1 MRAHTNITRKER
13 NTLVLSDFK
22 GADFSSSPLSVQSNR
37 ATKMRNL
44 INEYGVN
51 KKRHGWAQA
60 WTQVIPA
67 FDGAINGIYD
77 WYDKPYQSTPFST
90 TQAHH
95 IIIHAGH
102 KIYRFYTYNDGTPS
116 ILNPAQYESVIWEG
130 EYDDKQHIYPANT
143 KSQAFYMDGK
153 LYIVGVGT
161 ILVYD
166 GKSITEIDADPYVPT
181 TTISINN
188 EDEAGTRA
196 SLDAVNMLTPKRINS
211 LIGAED
217 EGHSWILDASI
228 DSLEMIELS
237 VTEGEGDNKV
247 YVLYEILAHGS
258 ALMYNKRYVMTDG
271 EYVEDES
278 FIKNNEVVGAWSNN
292 SLDGYGKI
300 SLSVNTKPV
309 IEGEDNIK
317 VYFSHK
323 TEGYADRIKKCK
335 FGCLFGADGNNDRLF
350 LSGNIDYPNVEFY
363 SEANDFTY
371 FPDQNTVTLGSGMP
385 ITGMVRLSDGA
396 MAVLK
401 KPNTQEATIYYAT
414 GTYDT
419 TYSDNSQVTKMTA
432 IFPHAAGGIGEGL
445 VSNRACAN
453 FLGDPMF
460 VSPNGVQGIVMSQNL
475 STTERYTRER
485 SRLIDEVL
493 KGSAVRDMIAYQNK
507 LYIAVH
513 DDECYIADA
522 RYKFVPKD
530 DIDGSYNYEWW
541 HWDHMPVNVWGV
553 VCDELCF
560 GTTDG
565 QVCFFTDDYKDS
577 VRTDYDYNEMTVS
590 NGGFVHSYKIQLQ
603 ENAIV
608 EFNANRPAH
617 ALIATD
623 VTAVN
628 GVCTMHDG
636 EQEWIEDGA
645 IVLLGNSTIKYEVSG
660 VDYGEMTYRL
670 SSNGVVQNINV
681 SGQDLYLEI
690 PRAYVAR
697 DNDAHTWLKLTKNG
711 KELVIKKHPL
721 ISAPTS
727 FHGKI
732 ETNVVAEWYTPVFDL
747 GTNMWSKTLEQ
758 MSVSTEGTP
767 SGAIQ
772 IGYVT
777 RQLEKTFNAKGVNTL
792 ALDELDFADF
802 AFDSGFANSY
812 TKRINARNFNYIM
825 FRFLSDNDKN
835 CAVNEMTIQYKI
847 NKQNKGVR

>member
-1 MRAHTNITRKER
+1 M
-13 NTLVLSDFK
+13 SCC
-22 GADFSSSPLSVQSNR
+22 
-37 ATKMRNL
+37 
-44 INEYGVN
+44 
-51 KKRHGWAQA
+51 
-60 WTQVIPA
+60 
-67 FDGAINGIYD
+67 
-77 WYDKPYQSTPFST
+77 
-90 TQAHH
+90 
-95 IIIHAGH
+95 
-102 KIYRFYTYNDGTPS
+102 
-116 ILNPAQYESVIWEG
+116 
-130 EYDDKQHIYPANT
+130 
-143 KSQAFYMDGK
+143 
-153 LYIVGVGT
+153 
-161 ILVYD
+161 
-166 GKSITEIDADPYVPT
+166 ITEIDADPYVPT
-181 TTISINN
+181 TTVSINHDN
-188 EDEAGTRA
+188 ELGTRA

-211 LIGAED
+211 LIGTD
-217 EGHSWILDASI
+217 EEGTHTWTLDAKI
-228 DSLEMIELS
+228 DSLDKIELS
-237 VTEGEGDNKV
+237 VKV
-247 YVLYEILAHGS
+247 GNTYYLYEFRNEQGKIVYDKAYKMEG
-258 ALMYNKRYVMTDG
+258 G
-271 EYVEDES
+271 EYV
-278 FIKNNEVVGAWSNN
+278 GAELTSIEAGTWDNN
-292 SLDGYGKI
+292 SVDGYGRI
-300 SLSVNTKPV
+300 TLTVDTTPV

-317 VYFSHK
+317 VYFTHN

-363 SEANDFTY
+363 SEAGDFSY
-371 FPDQNTVTLGSGMP
+371 FPDQNTVTLGGGIP
-385 ITGMVRLSDGA
+385 IAGMVRLSDGA

-401 KPNTQEATIYYAT
+401 KPNSQEATIYYAT
-414 GTYDT
+414 GSYDT
-419 TYSDNSQVTKMTA
+419 AYTDNGQVTKMTA

-453 FLGDPMF
+453 LLGDPMF
-460 VSPNGVQGIVMSQNL
+460 ISPNGVQGILLSQNV

-493 KGSAVRDMIAYQNK
+493 KGSAVNDMIAYQNK

-513 DDECYIADA
+513 GDECYIADA

-541 HWDHMPVNVWGV
+541 HWDHIPVNVWGV
-553 VCDELCF
+553 ICDKLCF

-565 QVCFFTDDYKDS
+565 QVCFFTNGYKDS

-590 NGGFVHSYKIQLQ
+590 NGGFAHSYKIQLQ

-608 EFNANRPAH
+608 EFNANCPAH

-711 KELVIKKHPL
+711 SELVIKKHPL

-747 GTNMWSKTLEQ
+747 GTNMWSKTLTQ
-758 MSVSTEGTP
+758 MSVSTDATP

-777 RQLEKTFNAKGVNTL
+777 RQLENIINVQVRGVNAL
-792 ALDELDFADF
+792 ALNELDFADF
-802 AFDSGFANSY
+802 AFDGGFANSY

-835 CAVNEMTIQYKI
+835 CAVNDLTIQYKI
-847 NKQNKGVR
+847 NKPNKGVR